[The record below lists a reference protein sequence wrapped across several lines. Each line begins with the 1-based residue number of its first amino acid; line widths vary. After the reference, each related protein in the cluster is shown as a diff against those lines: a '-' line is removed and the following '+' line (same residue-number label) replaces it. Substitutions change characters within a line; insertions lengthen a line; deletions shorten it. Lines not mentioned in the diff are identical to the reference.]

1 MLHQQKGFR
10 KIFAGLQLAG
20 VGAMAMA
27 LAIPTIAHA
36 QACDRPPTGTMV
48 AWYPFDEAVGNTSAN
63 LATGNTGVWSPT
75 PPTPVDGVVA
85 GALNFNGINN
95 YVDMPDS
102 IVTNFGPA
110 GGATCGGS
118 YSTCQGNF
126 SIDVWV
132 YVPSFPSYYV
142 YAIVDKRDSH
152 PHGYELA
159 LYGNS
164 FYSPYTSMVVQ
175 LADSTGYTIY
185 GSPSLPDLTAG
196 AWHHV
201 AITVKRRGTPS
212 GLLTWYLDG
221 ASKGTSAIAHTG
233 SLVNHSPLRIGAN
246 GAANGGS
253 NSFNGSMDEL
263 EIFNRVLTPAEVQAI
278 FAAGSSGK
286 CKP

>member
-75 PPTPVDGVVA
+75 PPTPVNGVVA

-118 YSTCQGNF
+118 YST
-126 SIDVWV
+126 
-132 YVPSFPSYYV
+132 
-142 YAIVDKRDSH
+142 
-152 PHGYELA
+152 
-159 LYGNS
+159 
-164 FYSPYTSMVVQ
+164 
-175 LADSTGYTIY
+175 
-185 GSPSLPDLTAG
+185 
-196 AWHHV
+196 
-201 AITVKRRGTPS
+201 
-212 GLLTWYLDG
+212 
-221 ASKGTSAIAHTG
+221 
-233 SLVNHSPLRIGAN
+233 
-246 GAANGGS
+246 
-253 NSFNGSMDEL
+253 
-263 EIFNRVLTPAEVQAI
+263 
-278 FAAGSSGK
+278 
-286 CKP
+286 